1 MFPSVYSSTAPAAAQ
16 LRIAD
21 RSGPG
26 KTKSTAGVG
35 SQCFMYRFRL
45 VLNDGAAGAGIRTG
59 TAVQASTSIDDIVVI
74 ALRDGT
80 SGASVRAS
88 AAAQTCRSD
97 LVGHGKHLHKNLFP
111 YSSILCEKSK
121 NFPIDFKRKFREI
134 FVKSLFM
141 DCLHKGQRKSNNLGL
156 TFDDSVVYWRQTKG
170 QG

>member
-1 MFPSVYSSTAPAAAQ
+1 
-16 LRIAD
+16 
-21 RSGPG
+21 
-26 KTKSTAGVG
+26 
-35 SQCFMYRFRL
+35 MYQFRL
-45 VLNDGAAGAGIRTG
+45 VLNDGAAGAGIRAG
-59 TAVQASTSIDDIVVI
+59 TAVQASTGIDDELVI

-121 NFPIDFKRKFREI
+121 NFPIDFKGKFREI
-134 FVKSLFM
+134 FVGSLFT
-141 DCLHKGQRKSNNLGL
+141 DCLHKGQGKSNNLVL

>member
-1 MFPSVYSSTAPAAAQ
+1 
-16 LRIAD
+16 
-21 RSGPG
+21 
-26 KTKSTAGVG
+26 
-35 SQCFMYRFRL
+35 MYRFRL
-45 VLNDGAAGAGIRTG
+45 VLNDGAAGAGIRAG
-59 TAVQASTSIDDIVVI
+59 TAVQASTGIDDELVI

-121 NFPIDFKRKFREI
+121 NFPIDFKWKFREI
-134 FVKSLFM
+134 FVGSLFT
-141 DCLHKGQRKSNNLGL
+141 DCLHKGQGKSNNLVL
-156 TFDDSVVYWRQTKG
+156 TFDNSVVYWRQTKG

>member
-1 MFPSVYSSTAPAAAQ
+1 
-16 LRIAD
+16 
-21 RSGPG
+21 
-26 KTKSTAGVG
+26 
-35 SQCFMYRFRL
+35 MYQFRL
-45 VLNDGAAGAGIRTG
+45 VLNDGAAGAGIRAG
-59 TAVQASTSIDDIVVI
+59 TAVQASTGIDDELVI

-121 NFPIDFKRKFREI
+121 NFPIDFKGKVREI
-134 FVKSLFM
+134 FVGSLFT
-141 DCLHKGQRKSNNLGL
+141 DCLHKGQGKSNNLVL

>member
-1 MFPSVYSSTAPAAAQ
+1 
-16 LRIAD
+16 
-21 RSGPG
+21 
-26 KTKSTAGVG
+26 
-35 SQCFMYRFRL
+35 MYRFRL
-45 VLNDGAAGAGIRTG
+45 VLNDGAAGAGIRAG
-59 TAVQASTSIDDIVVI
+59 TAVQASTGIDDELVI

-88 AAAQTCRSD
+88 TAAQTCRSD

-121 NFPIDFKRKFREI
+121 NFPIDFKGKFREI
-134 FVKSLFM
+134 FVGSLFT
-141 DCLHKGQRKSNNLGL
+141 DWLHKGQGKSNNLVF

>member
-1 MFPSVYSSTAPAAAQ
+1 MFLSVYSSTARAAAQ

-45 VLNDGAAGAGIRTG
+45 VLNDGAAGAGIRAG
-59 TAVQASTSIDDIVVI
+59 TAVQASTGIDDELVI

-88 AAAQTCRSD
+88 TAAQTCRSD

-121 NFPIDFKRKFREI
+121 NFPIDFKGKFREI
-134 FVKSLFM
+134 FVGSLFT
-141 DCLHKGQRKSNNLGL
+141 DCLHKGQGKSNNLVL
-156 TFDDSVVYWRQTKG
+156 TFDDSVVYWRQTKD